1 MSKKKYYDEKGTIIK
16 FPFYKKWWFTSLV
29 TIICMVFII
38 PFLFS
43 GIFGTSEQEIT
54 ATEKDNNIENSDV
67 NSEIED
73 TEPELIKVNQDN
85 PSNEF
90 KNVITTMER
99 VAVHKSRLNEH
110 DINSLK
116 ENYPAVSSWVGN
128 ETYILNTEYSVEN
141 KSDQDVRQPVLLDVI
156 TNDGQQLDNN
166 YIIEMGQF
174 INDSYISGGNVNS
187 ILSASNK
194 QFFYNTYIINPE
206 TLSQLTSIKFNM
218 SGVDPIKLD
227 GFGED
232 VYDRGWSGNVELI
245 NK

>member
-1 MSKKKYYDEKGTIIK
+1 MSKKKFYDEKGNIIK
-16 FPFYKKWWFTSLV
+16 FPFYKKWWFVSLV
-29 TIICMVFII
+29 TIVCMAFIV

-43 GIFGTSEQEIT
+43 SMSSIDEQEIA
-54 ATEKDNNIENSDV
+54 ATTTDENIED
-67 NSEIED
+67 SEIED
-73 TEPELIKVNQDN
+73 NEPELIKINKDS
-85 PSNEF
+85 PANEF

-99 VAVHKSRLNEH
+99 VNIHKIILNDH

-116 ENYPAVSSWVGN
+116 ENYPAVSSWVEN

-166 YIIEMGQF
+166 YIVEMGQV

-187 ILSASNK
+187 VLSGSNK
-194 QFFYNTYIINPE
+194 QTFYNTYIINPE

-218 SGVDPIKLD
+218 SGVDTVELY
-227 GFGED
+227 GFGKD
-232 VYDRGWSGNVELI
+232 VYDSGWSASVEL
-245 NK
+245 NDK